1 MAATPRPRYTRA
13 EYIAFERGSNVRHE
27 YLDGVIYAMAGGTR
41 EHAQIAVNIT
51 TLLSTALRGRPCGV
65 SSSDLRVRV
74 GDTGLDTYP
83 DASVVCGRAEFDPED
98 RHALLNPLLL
108 VEVTSPS
115 TEAYD
120 RGEKLESYK
129 RIPSVREVVLVSH
142 REALV
147 EVVRRESD
155 GTWTRH
161 EGRRGELV
169 KLESLGCAMA
179 VDEVYLDPLAGS
191 PGNE

>member
-1 MAATPRPRYTRA
+1 MAANPRPRYTRA
-13 EYIAFERGSNVRHE
+13 EYVAFERGSNVKHE

-41 EHAQIAVNIT
+41 EHAQVAVNVT

-74 GDTGLDTYP
+74 ADTGLDTYP
-83 DASVVCGRAEFDPED
+83 DASVVCGQAELDPDD
-98 RHALLNPLLL
+98 RHALLNPLVL

-120 RGEKLESYK
+120 RGDKLENYK
-129 RIPSVREVVLVSH
+129 RIPSLREVVLVSH

-147 EVVRRESD
+147 EVIRREGD

-161 EGRRGELV
+161 EARRGEV
-169 KLESLGCAMA
+169 ARLECLGCEMA
-179 VDEVYLDPLAGS
+179 VDEVFRDPLAQT
-191 PGNE
+191 PA